1 MTAKRS
7 LILSMIIFG
16 TIGIFRRYIPLSSSF
31 LAVTRGIL
39 GSVFLLIVVMFK
51 KDKISWAEIRKNLLW
66 LIISGG
72 LIGFNWIFLF
82 EAYRYTTVATA
93 TLCYYL
99 APVFVILISPFLLKE
114 KLTKRKF
121 ICSMIALLG
130 MILVSGIT
138 KQGLNYVSEMKG
150 ILFGIVA
157 ALLYGSVI
165 ILNKRVQQISA
176 YDKTIIQLAAAAIVV
191 IPYALAT
198 EDMSKIKLDV
208 NNILLV
214 GIVGIVHT
222 GIAYTLYFSSMKH
235 MRAQSVALLSYID
248 PVVAIVLSALVLK
261 EKITLVEMIGAIL
274 ILGSTILSECKEEKD

>member
-1 MTAKRS
+1 MTAKKS

-16 TIGIFRRYIPLSSSF
+16 TIGIFRRYISLSSSL

-39 GSVFLLIVVMFK
+39 GSVFLLIVVMCK
-51 KDKISWAEIRKNLLW
+51 KDKISWVEVRKNLLW

-99 APVFVILISPFLLKE
+99 APVFVILISPILLKE

-150 ILFGIVA
+150 ILFGIAA

-165 ILNKRVQQISA
+165 ILNKRIQQISA
-176 YDKTIIQLAAAAIVV
+176 YDKTIIQLVAAAIVV

>member
-1 MTAKRS
+1 MTAKKS

-16 TIGIFRRYIPLSSSF
+16 TIGIFRRYISLSSCL

-39 GSVFLLIVVMFK
+39 GSVFLLIVVMCK
-51 KDKISWAEIRKNLLW
+51 KDKISWVEVRKNLLW

-176 YDKTIIQLAAAAIVV
+176 YDKTIIQLAAAIVV